1 MALYVWGSN
10 ATQQLGLDEDQ
21 REVFDVRHVDAL
33 RGEVLVDFSAGV
45 QHSLAVN
52 QYGEVFAWG
61 RGKEGQLGL
70 GHRDEQR
77 VRRPERVAA
86 LDGQI
91 IKKVSCGD
99 THSLA
104 LSANGEVFMWGLL
117 PETREVKNDGM
128 FDQASVSLAGLQASS
143 VEDRE
148 ASFAGVMARLI
159 RGSEEIYEAQNLTKH
174 DVADAESS
182 LAFLQQKK
190 TQTVRHACVLP
201 RLSRSLRHHVI
212 VNIAAGFAHSLA
224 VSREGA
230 VFSCGYND
238 NGQLGIGSR
247 RNSADFI
254 PVQGLDGYV
263 ITQVACG
270 QQHSIACS
278 RFDPLGD
285 PQRSGVCFSWGLG
298 ILGQLGLGVNIS
310 WLPMAVDIN
319 KPVKAIAAGSHH
331 SVAVTT
337 DGKVYTWGHSEYGQH
352 GAGER
357 NRDLQQGL
365 YYFFPRLQEELAAEA
380 VIERIACS
388 SHSTFALTVDGQVY
402 SWGWNVFGILGNGK
416 YQHSVHPQRILGLKD
431 NVAIHV
437 GAGSNHCGVIVRP
450 RGCHGSLRYD
460 AVLKDEAFS
469 DLEFVLHGDNKRM
482 RAHQVIVTARC
493 AYLRGLLRVIL
504 QNQENPEELLVI
516 DEFADVDPQVFAAF
530 LFFLYTSR
538 VEIAPHK
545 RAALLQFAER
555 VCLDELA
562 SECQVMWR
570 KERPS
575 ITIPVAVELGQF
587 ERDMQAVALSP
598 SFSDVEFLWPT
609 ELENEDNDE
618 ETKQDDTMP
627 FASIPAH
634 KAILSQVDYF
644 RTLFAGGFSEARSE
658 STSNDQSQRHQ
669 IALHH
674 MPQDGISLAAFK
686 ALLTW
691 IYTGSVTLLQSLG
704 PREMMDL
711 FVVASLVSLSSL
723 ARQCEMLLIDLVTS
737 INLED
742 DEDSLTACLDFAE
755 RFDARRLRTV
765 CLRALKMNQDDEANA

>member
-10 ATQQLGLDEDQ
+10 ATQQLGLDDDQ
-21 REVFDVRHVDAL
+21 REVLDVRHVEAL
-33 RGEVLVDFSAGV
+33 RGEVLVDFSGGV

-52 QYGEVFAWG
+52 QFGQVFAWG

-70 GHRDEQR
+70 GQRDEIR
-77 VRRPERVAA
+77 VRHPERVAA
-86 LDGQI
+86 LDGQTI
-91 IKKVSCGD
+91 TKVSCGD

-104 LSANGEVFMWGLL
+104 LSADGEVFMWGLL

-128 FDQASVSLAGLQASS
+128 FDQASVSLAGLQSS
-143 VEDRE
+143 AVEDRE

-159 RGSEEIYEAQNLTKH
+159 RGSEEIYEAQNMTKH
-174 DVADAESS
+174 DIADAESS

-190 TQTVRHACVLP
+190 TQTVRHPCFVP

-224 VSREGA
+224 VSRDGS

-254 PVQGLDGYV
+254 PVQGLEGYI

-270 QQHSIACS
+270 QQHSMACS
-278 RFDPLGD
+278 RVDPLGD

-310 WLPMAVDIN
+310 WLPMAVDISR
-319 KPVKAIAAGSHH
+319 PVKAIAAGSHH

-352 GAGER
+352 GSGER

-365 YYFFPRLQEELAAEA
+365 YYFFPRVQEELASEA
-380 VIERIACS
+380 VIERISCS
-388 SHSTFALTVDGQVY
+388 SHSTFALTVDGHVY

-431 NVAIHV
+431 NIAIHV
-437 GAGSNHCGVIVRP
+437 AAGSNHCGVIVRP
-450 RGCHGSLRYD
+450 RGCHCSLQYD
-460 AVLKDEAFS
+460 AVLKNEAFT
-469 DLEFVLHGDNKRM
+469 DIEFVLLGENKRL

-493 AYLRGLLRVIL
+493 GYLRGLLRAML
-504 QNQENPEELLVI
+504 EHREDQDELLVV
-516 DEFADVDPQVFAAF
+516 DDFADVDPQVFFAF
-530 LFFLYTSR
+530 LLFLYTSR
-538 VEIAPHK
+538 VDIAPHK
-545 RAALLQFAER
+545 RNALLRLAER

-562 SECQVMWR
+562 SECQVIWR
-570 KERPS
+570 KERPN
-575 ITIPVAVELGQF
+575 ITIPVASQELGQF
-587 ERDMQAVALSP
+587 EQDMQQVVLS
-598 SFSDVEFLWPT
+598 SLYADVEFLWPN
-609 ELENEDNDE
+609 ELENGE
-618 ETKQDDTMP
+618 EEECKQEKSELFVT
-627 FASIPAH
+627 IPAH
-634 KAILSQVDYF
+634 KAVLSQVDYF
-644 RTLFAGGFSEARSE
+644 RTMFAGGFSEAMVVGRDGSRG
-658 STSNDQSQRHQ
+658 RHQ
-669 IALHH
+669 IVLHH
-674 MPQDGISLAAFK
+674 MPQDGISLEAFK

-691 IYTGSVTLLQSLG
+691 IYTGSVALLHSLG
-704 PREMMDL
+704 PRAMMDL
-711 FVVASLVSLSSL
+711 FVVASLVSLSTL

-737 INLED
+737 LKLED
-742 DEDSLTACLDFAE
+742 DVDSLTACLDFAE
-755 RFDARRLRTV
+755 RFDARRLHTV
-765 CLRALKMNQDDEANA
+765 CLRALKIERQDGETRE